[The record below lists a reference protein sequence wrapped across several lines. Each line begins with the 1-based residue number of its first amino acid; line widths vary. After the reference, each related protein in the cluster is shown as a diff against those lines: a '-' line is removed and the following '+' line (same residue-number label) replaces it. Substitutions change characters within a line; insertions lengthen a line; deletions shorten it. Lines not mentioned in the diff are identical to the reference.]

1 MKFQRSFS
9 GIVFCCLL
17 LAGAGTILA
26 DDPKIPDYS
35 STPRSQV
42 PVQYTWRIEDLY
54 PSVEA
59 WTADKERV
67 VRLIGEVDKMSADW
81 TTTPQKFLG
90 LYRLID
96 SIGVISLRLNSYASN
111 QSNMELSNNRYRNMQ
126 GELRSMFADYSAR
139 LAFINDDILKMDPK
153 VLQGY
158 FAGESRLAEY
168 RFRVDQVI
176 RAREHVLPKEQQRI
190 VSLTALFGGA
200 PEQAADVLNNVDLPA
215 PEITLSDG
223 TRVTLNFAGYM
234 RYRDTKNPADRS
246 LVMRTFWAS
255 RKRFENTLA
264 VLQDGAIKQHL
275 FTAQVQKYSGCL
287 EARLFDDNID
297 TTVYHNLITVVRQNL
312 GALHHFLRVRRQLLG
327 LDTLRYDDVYASA
340 VRSVDRVFPYD
351 EARSIITASLKPL
364 GPEYGVTLKQAF
376 ENRWID
382 IYPNKDKQSGAYSGG
397 VYGVHP
403 FIKMNYN
410 GNYNAIST
418 LAHELGH
425 SLHSSFADRTQ
436 TYGNAG
442 YTTFLAEIASTF
454 NEHLLVE
461 QLLKS
466 EKDDIFKL
474 FLLDRYL
481 DGVRGTIFRQTLF
494 AEFELAMH
502 RHVEAGK
509 TLTPDWLNETY
520 LSLTRTYYGHDASV
534 MRVDDYIQNEW
545 SDIPHFYLNFYVFQ
559 YSTGMI
565 ASLAL
570 SDRVLKGTEADRDRY
585 LGMLKAGGSA
595 YPLEILKK
603 AGVDMTSTAPGTA
616 ALKRFDALV
625 GEMETIVARLKQQGK
640 I

>member
-1 MKFQRSFS
+1 MKFQRIVP
-9 GIVFCCLL
+9 GIVLGGFL
-17 LAGAGTILA
+17 LAGTCTVLA
-26 DDPKIPDYS
+26 DDTKIPDFS

-59 WTADKERV
+59 WTGEKERV
-67 VRLIGEVDKMSADW
+67 VRLIGQVDKMSADW

-96 SIGVISLRLNSYASN
+96 SIGVLSSRLMSYASN
-111 QSNMELSNNRYRNMQ
+111 QSNMELSNNLYRKMQ
-126 GELRSMFADYSAR
+126 GELQSIFTDYSAR
-139 LAFINDDILKMDPK
+139 LAFVNDDILKMNSK

-158 FAGESRLAEY
+158 FVGEPRLGEY
-168 RFRVDQVI
+168 RFRVDQVV
-176 RAREHVLPKEQQRI
+176 RAREHVLPKDEQRI
-190 VSLTALFGGA
+190 VSLTGLFAGA
-200 PEQAADVLNNVDLPA
+200 PEQAAGVLNNVDVPA
-215 PEITLSDG
+215 PEVTLSDG
-223 TRVTLNFAGYM
+223 ARVTLNFAGYM
-234 RYRDTKNPADRS
+234 RYRGAKNAADRS
-246 LVMRTFWAS
+246 LVMRTFWAH
-255 RKRFENTLA
+255 RKQFENTLA

-287 EARLFDDNID
+287 QARLFDDNID
-297 TTVYHNLITVVRQNL
+297 TTVYHNLIAVVRQNL
-312 GALHHFLRVRRQLLG
+312 GALHHYLRVRRQLLG

-340 VRSVDRVFPYD
+340 VRSVNREFTYD
-351 EARSIITASLKPL
+351 EARSIITASLQPL
-364 GPEYGVTLKQAF
+364 GSEYGVTLKKGF
-376 ENRWID
+376 DDRWID
-382 IYPNKDKQSGAYSGG
+382 IYPNKDKEQGAYSGG

-410 GNYNAIST
+410 GNYDAVST

-425 SLHSSFADRTQ
+425 ALHSSFADRTQ

-442 YTTFLAEIASTF
+442 NTTFLAEIASTF
-454 NEHLLVE
+454 NEHMLMD
-461 QLLKS
+461 QLLKTG
-466 EKDDIFKL
+466 KDDMFKL

-481 DGVRGTIFRQTLF
+481 DGMRGTIFRQTLF
-494 AEFELAMH
+494 AEFELAIH
-502 RHVEAGK
+502 RHVEEGK
-509 TLTPDWLNETY
+509 TLTPDWMSETY
-520 LSLTRTYYGHDASV
+520 LSLTRTYYGHDAGV

-545 SDIPHFYLNFYVFQ
+545 SIIPHFYLNFYVFQ

-570 SDRVLKGTEADRDRY
+570 SDRVLKGTAVDRDRY

-595 YPLEILKK
+595 YPLDILKN
-603 AGVDMTSTAPGTA
+603 AGVDMTSTAPGVA

-625 GEMETIVARLKQQGK
+625 GEMETIMGRLKQQGK